1 MQLRSISLL
10 VAVVLAVMPAAADT
24 LAINFSNTTG
34 EPLSNPPMTLGWAFE
49 VNSPVNVTWMSF
61 FDSGQDGLVDSHP
74 MGIWDSSGTM
84 LVSATVDAGS
94 TNPLHDKF
102 RAFAV
107 NPTLLMPGAYR
118 IGALFAS
125 GIDSNMFPTFT
136 TGFSTAPEITFIRS
150 ASAVGPTLTN
160 PAPTFFSM
168 GPAYFGPN
176 FEFQSVPEPG
186 SLTLVGTVAVLA
198 ALFYRKRYNS
208 FSPRPPLR

>member
-1 MQLRSISLL
+1 LL
-10 VAVVLAVMPAAADT
+10 AFVLAGIPASADT

-34 EPLSNPPMTLGWAFE
+34 EPLSNPPMTLGWAFD

-84 LVSATVDAGS
+84 LVSATVDAG
-94 TNPLHDKF
+94 TANPLHDKF
-102 RAFAV
+102 RAV
-107 NPTLLMPGAYR
+107 SVVPTLLTPGSYR

-125 GIDSNMFPTFT
+125 GSDSNMFPTFT
-136 TGFSTAPEITFIRS
+136 AGFSTAPEITFIRS

-176 FEFQSVPEPG
+176 FEFQSVPEPS

-198 ALFYRKRYNS
+198 ALFCRKRGNIVS
-208 FSPRPPLR
+208 RRPPLT